1 MEKAKVCMLYDLF
14 SSQCYKKGL
23 DEGELEKTLRFVQGL
38 KTAIESVKRDYP
50 DLEMQ
55 VYIPEDSGAA
65 CGVYLNGYGQSVRE
79 AIVIYLKQA
88 GLPYMVT
95 SGCKIVDPFLAD
107 YGKTLRR
114 KFYGLAVGK
123 RVVNKK

>member
-1 MEKAKVCMLYDLF
+1 MEKANVTMLYSVF
-14 SSQCYKKGL
+14 TNESYKRGL
-23 DEGELEKTLRFVQGL
+23 DEGELEKTLKFVHGL
-38 KTAIESVKRDYP
+38 KSAIESVKRDYP

-55 VYIPEDSGAA
+55 VYIPSDAGAA
-65 CGVYLNGYGQSVRE
+65 CGVYFKGDGQSVRE
-79 AIVIYLKQA
+79 ATVIYLKQA
-88 GLPYMVT
+88 GIPYMVT

-114 KFYGLAVGK
+114 KFLGGGVGK